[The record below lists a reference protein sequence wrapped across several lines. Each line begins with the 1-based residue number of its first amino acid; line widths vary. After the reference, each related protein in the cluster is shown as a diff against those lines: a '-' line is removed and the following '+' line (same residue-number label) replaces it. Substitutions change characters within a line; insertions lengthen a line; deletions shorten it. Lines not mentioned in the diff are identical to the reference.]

1 MKKKKNIQHSEENKI
16 SELTDQLLRKQA
28 EIENICKR
36 FESEKISIFKYA
48 NENLILDLLPVLD
61 NFKRSTD
68 HLPKDLAENN
78 WAKGIKLIEKQL
90 EDVLTQNG
98 LERIDAKIGDEFD
111 HNIHEAIENLPADR
125 QGEGD
130 KISEIVLDGYK
141 LNEKIIR
148 PTKIKVGK

>member
-111 HNIHEAIENLPADR
+111 HNIHEAIE
-125 QGEGD
+125 GEGN